1 MCIHIK
7 LLSANNKVSQFLN
20 KSQTS
25 DRGIS
30 KTVTNITVKF
40 LRDSYLHNDDHF
52 NENLLF
58 PGIYL

>member
-40 LRDSYLHNDDHF
+40 LRDSYLHNDDYF

>member
-7 LLSANNKVSQFLN
+7 LLSTNKVCQFLN

-25 DRGIS
+25 DRGMS

-40 LRDSYLHNDDHF
+40 LRHSYLHSDDYF
-52 NENLLF
+52 NEKLLF

>member
-7 LLSANNKVSQFLN
+7 LLFTNNKVCQVLN

-25 DRGIS
+25 NRGML

-40 LRDSYLHNDDHF
+40 LRDSYLHNDDYF